1 MSKADRAEFKI
12 GIAAARSVSHSSL
25 IALATAA
32 CSFATASSA
41 LTTLML
47 SNNFLNLC
55 TFNQTK
61 ERGKGWNNEFEKTI
75 LFIYKYL
82 LIGLK

>member
-1 MSKADRAEFKI
+1 MAKNTFVVIVSRADRAEFKI

-41 LTTLML
+41 LTTLIL
-47 SNNFLNLC
+47 IFKVIY
-55 TFNQTK
+55 QTK
-61 ERGKGWNNEFEKTI
+61 GGGRVELMNLKKKF
-75 LFIYKYL
+75 YL
-82 LIGLK
+82 